1 MKNIE
6 EIKLYNFNDPL
17 SMIEE
22 YGLDTVEGIVCNKC
36 GKTLPQMFA
45 RDHLDSDF
53 PVNKCPHTPI
63 YEIKDVD
70 AMDLKLYS
78 FKRSE
83 IPLRL
88 YRLLVNNKI
97 NTTGDLVQK
106 SKQDLL
112 KLKFFG
118 RKYLVYVNKILES
131 IGLSLRLE
139 ETDEEK
145 EAHLKE
151 YQKQYQRQYRVKN
164 RQTWNAYYRAYMPGY
179 YKKKQANLTD
189 EQREEQRNKWK
200 QYQRQHRLKKKE
212 DA

>member
-1 MKNIE
+1 MSKSKKE

-45 RDHLDSDF
+45 RDHLDPDF

-63 YEIKDVD
+63 YEIQDVN

-78 FKRSE
+78 FETSA

-97 NTTGDLVQK
+97 NTIGDLAQK
-106 SKQDLL
+106 SEQDLL

-118 RKYLVYVNKILES
+118 RKYLGYVNKTLES
-131 IGLSLRLE
+131 VGVSLRQE
-139 ETDEEK
+139 EDE
-145 EAHLKE
+145 
-151 YQKQYQRQYRVKN
+151 Y
-164 RQTWNAYYRAYMPGY
+164 
-179 YKKKQANLTD
+179 
-189 EQREEQRNKWK
+189 
-200 QYQRQHRLKKKE
+200 
-212 DA
+212 